1 MTEFYSI
8 KEIANLCNKHKSTV
22 QRKLTKKVLEDINN
36 QMLAIYK
43 KEEGYNGKLQLFF
56 NEYAVKYIMTL
67 FDKELDYYAIDD
79 KDLYEL
85 SKRFNDKKHNKN
97 INNIDDLVDY
107 INNDEISYVDKL
119 DKITNLKNHMNKLED
134 ENSSLKI
141 DIDGYRQQV
150 DQMEIHIHY
159 QDEEIKYLRDEV
171 LKEIKKR

>member
-8 KEIANLCNKHKSTV
+8 KEVANLCNKHKSTV

-43 KEEGYNGKLQLFF
+43 KAEGYNGKTQLFF

-67 FDKELDYYAIDD
+67 FDKELDYYSIDGI
-79 KDLYEL
+79 DLYEL
-85 SKRFNDKKHNKN
+85 SKRFNNKEHNKN
-97 INNIDDLVDY
+97 INNIDDLIDY
-107 INNDEISYVDKL
+107 INNDKINYKDKL
-119 DKITNLKNHMNKLED
+119 DKITNLKNHMNKLEN
-134 ENSSLKI
+134 ENIRQKI
-141 DIDGYRQQV
+141 DLDRYQQQV